1 MLPIYPFTQFHGL
14 DGVFCCCLSASGS
27 RVVSVLQSWSAVSN
41 DWAPP
46 LPGGKCIGYQ
56 WGSVS
61 ALKQT
66 FKVLSR
72 ECRSDV
78 ALVHLW
84 MQSLQSWD
92 AISNDCD
99 WHPTTEQD
107 GRKSVIVLRN
117 RSCLHYCALTAS
129 VLVITAIFKT
139 VGCYHLYSDLE
150 ILYCSTDLICHC
162 KEKSAWNT
170 ALVWSENRWAYFSV
184 VPKEMSIE
192 LINWKKKF
200 QHIVQPGRT
209 SGMVAIGRSGST
221 TK

>member
-1 MLPIYPFTQFHGL
+1 MGWMEFL
-14 DGVFCCCLSASGS
+14 
-27 RVVSVLQSWSAVSN
+27 VVAF
-41 DWAPP
+41 P
-46 LPGGKCIGYQ
+46 LPAQGLFRCCSPEVLSVTTEPLPYPGENAIGYQ

-117 RSCLHYCALTAS
+117 RSCLHYCALTVS
-129 VLVITAIFKT
+129 VLVIAAILRQ

-170 ALVWSENRWAYFSV
+170 ALVWHEDWWAHFLV
-184 VPKEMSIE
+184 C
-192 LINWKKKF
+192 
-200 QHIVQPGRT
+200 
-209 SGMVAIGRSGST
+209 A
-221 TK
+221 